1 MGSVLQC
8 AAEAGSS
15 HHVQSYAEP
24 ARMGLACSLAL
35 RASAPCDE
43 RPAGG
48 AQAVAN
54 ILRFKLVE
62 EVEGYHHLTWR
73 GLKLIETPP
82 YPLPDGSRIVKLQWV
97 TPPEN
102 AT

>member
-1 MGSVLQC
+1 MYRVMLSRPEWDWLVHLRFVPLRLVTSVQQ
-8 AAEAGSS
+8 
-15 HHVQSYAEP
+15 V
-24 ARMGLACSLAL
+24 
-35 RASAPCDE
+35 
-43 RPAGG
+43 G

-97 TPPEN
+97 TPPEH